1 LRWSETGS
9 GPYLLLGMIDLVA
22 EKRPNLF
29 ELCRRFGVQRLHV
42 FGSAATGA
50 FRKETSDLDFLVSF
64 NDRRPTADYANRV
77 LDFADA
83 LERLFARPVDLVT
96 EQSVRNPYFRRALEA
111 SRQLIYERSD
121 EEVAV

>member
-1 LRWSETGS
+1 
-9 GPYLLLGMIDLVA
+9 MIDLVA
-22 EKRPNLF
+22 EKRPNLL
-29 ELCRRFGVQRLHV
+29 ELCRKFRVQRLHV

-64 NDRRPTADYANRV
+64 FDRRPNADYADRV

-111 SRQLIYERSD
+111 SRQLIYERGD